1 MPIRKEGEILTKY
14 KRVLLKLS
22 GEALQDS
29 EEKSIFSAEI
39 LNNIAEA
46 IKKMTNQGIEVAVVV
61 GAGNIWRGK
70 MAQTI
75 GIEPA
80 TADYM
85 GMLGTI
91 INALALQSSLEKHN
105 VDCRVLSA
113 INVNEVAEPYIR
125 RRALRHLE
133 KKRVVIF
140 AGGTGNPFFTTD
152 TAAALRAKETNCD
165 AILMAKNG
173 TDGVLSADPKLDKT
187 ATLIEEIT
195 YREMLTKNLK
205 VMDSTAVSL
214 LQESTIEIRV
224 FNINDLSNLKKVLDG
239 EKVGTTIKKG

>member
-1 MPIRKEGEILTKY
+1 MPIWKEGEILTKY

-46 IKKMTNQGIEVAVVV
+46 IKKMTIQGIEVAVVV

-91 INALALQSSLEKHN
+91 INALALQSSLEKHE

>member
-1 MPIRKEGEILTKY
+1 MPIWKDGEILTKY

-91 INALALQSSLEKHN
+91 INALALQSSLEKHE

>member
-1 MPIRKEGEILTKY
+1 MPIWKEGEILTKY

-46 IKKMTNQGIEVAVVV
+46 IKKMTDQGIEVAVVV

>member
-1 MPIRKEGEILTKY
+1 MPILKEGEILTKY

>member
-1 MPIRKEGEILTKY
+1 MPIWKEGEILTKY

-46 IKKMTNQGIEVAVVV
+46 IKKMTSQGIEVAVVV

>member
-1 MPIRKEGEILTKY
+1 MPIWKEGEILTKY

-91 INALALQSSLEKHN
+91 INALALQSSLEKYN

>member
-1 MPIRKEGEILTKY
+1 MPIWKEGEILTKY

-140 AGGTGNPFFTTD
+140 AGTGNPFFTTD

>member
-1 MPIRKEGEILTKY
+1 MPIWKEGEILTKY

-224 FNINDLSNLKKVLDG
+224 FNINNLSNLKKVLDG

>member
-1 MPIRKEGEILTKY
+1 MPIWKEGEILTKY

-224 FNINDLSNLKKVLDG
+224 YNINDLSNLKKVLDG

>member
-1 MPIRKEGEILTKY
+1 MPIWKEGEILTKY

-29 EEKSIFSAEI
+29 EEKNIFSAEI

>member
-1 MPIRKEGEILTKY
+1 MSEAKY

-22 GEALQDS
+22 GEALAGDQKVGVNP
-29 EEKSIFSAEI
+29 E
-39 LNNIAEA
+39 
-46 IKKMTNQGIEVAVVV
+46 VV
-61 GAGNIWRGK
+61 GKICDKIKEVVDMGVQIAIVVGGGNFWRGRNGLD
-70 MAQTI
+70 MERT
-75 GIEPA
+75 